1 MDQQFYQQHGL
12 NIETYD
18 AFLDGAKQIEVDLH
32 FFDEIVQKQGGP
44 ILELGSGTG
53 RVAWEMAKKGH
64 RVTGLDLSESMIRYA
79 TRKGEIFSEQVR
91 NKVHFFRGDMCNF
104 SLDEK
109 FEVALIPFRAFQSI
123 LTPEDQQKS
132 LQCIRKHLKQGGALV
147 IDLFD
152 PLLDLCLPGKQ
163 QGTPVETTIH
173 PVTGNTVKREVTERV
188 NDTFS
193 QTLSETWVFTE
204 IDSEGKVL
212 RQETETLAL
221 RWTYRWEMKYL
232 LELSGFSIEAQ
243 YSDFSKSPPAYGNE
257 QIWVACNS

>member
-18 AFLDGAKQIEVDLH
+18 AFLDGAKQIEVDLN

-53 RVAWEMAKKGH
+53 RVAWEMAKNGYH
-64 RVTGLDLSESMIRYA
+64 VTGLDLSESMIRYA
-79 TRKGEIFSEQVR
+79 TQKGEAFSELVR
-91 NKVHFFRGDMCNF
+91 NNVRLVRGDMCDF
-104 SLDEK
+104 SLGEK
-109 FEVALIPFRAFQSI
+109 YKVALIPFRAFQSI
-123 LTPEDQQKS
+123 LTPEDQKKS
-132 LQCIRKHLKQGGALV
+132 LKCIRKHLKQGGLLV

-163 QGTPVETTIH
+163 EGTPVETTIH

-204 IDSEGKVL
+204 IDSKGKVL
-212 RQETETLAL
+212 RQETEILAL

-232 LELSGFSIEAQ
+232 LELCGFSVEAQ
-243 YSDFSKSPPAYGNE
+243 YSDFSKSPPTYGNE